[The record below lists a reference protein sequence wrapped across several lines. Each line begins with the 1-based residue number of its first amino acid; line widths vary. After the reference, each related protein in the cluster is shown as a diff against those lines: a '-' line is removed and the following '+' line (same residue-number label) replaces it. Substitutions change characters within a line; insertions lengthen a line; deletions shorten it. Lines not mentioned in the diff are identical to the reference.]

1 MRALRGTKAA
11 TSDGSPEHR
20 SAPPPYGEQHVPPIK
35 GIFESGFSTPRS
47 ATDLLPSVS
56 RRRLQTAKAKLAAGC
71 GSLSEIALDC
81 QFSSQSSFNRAFR
94 KASGMTPAQY
104 RRALR

>member
-11 TSDGSPEHR
+11 APDGSPEHR
-20 SAPPPYGEQHVPPIK
+20 SAPPPYGEQDVPPIK

-56 RRRLQTAKAKLAAGC
+56 RRRLQ
-71 GSLSEIALDC
+71 
-81 QFSSQSSFNRAFR
+81 NREGQAR
-94 KASGMTPAQY
+94 GGTRVAY
-104 RRALR
+104 RDSP